1 MQKKRIYP
9 LLSVIISVC
18 PAFICGLFIGMASR
32 LFIALGTASQVPTR
46 ERNHN
51 GYFIRW
57 DEEGFLLDPGEGTQR
72 QMIFAGVS
80 ASQITKIF
88 ITHFHGDHCLGL
100 AGVLQRL
107 SLDRISHEV
116 RIYYPAYGR
125 KFVENLRNSSIYYN
139 AANISEKPFSS
150 AGVIFENKNLT
161 IETQRL
167 DHSVESW
174 GYRFQEKDDVTMLP
188 EKLEALGVFGKDV
201 GRLKAAGKL
210 EIKGKTI
217 SLEEVSV
224 SKKGLSAAFIMDT
237 RVCAAAGE
245 LAKDVDFLICESTYL
260 ASETGEAVK
269 NGHLT
274 ATQAAEIAQKS
285 NAAKLV
291 LTHFSQRYNSIADF
305 VREARTIHE
314 QTIAVSDG
322 DQVEI
327 LRREKI

>member
-1 MQKKRIYP
+1 
-9 LLSVIISVC
+9 
-18 PAFICGLFIGMASR
+18 MASR
-32 LFIALGTASQVPTR
+32 VFIALGTASQVPTR

-57 DEEGFLLDPGEGTQR
+57 DTEGFLLDPGEGTQR

-107 SLDRISHEV
+107 SLDRIPHEV
-116 RIYYPAYGR
+116 EIYYPAYGR
-125 KFVENLRNSSIYYN
+125 KFVENLRHSSVYYN
-139 AANISEKPFSS
+139 AASISEKPFQS
-150 AGVIFENKNLT
+150 AGVIFENKNLI
-161 IETQRL
+161 IETRRL

-188 EKLEALGVFGKDV
+188 EKLKAAGVFGRDV
-201 GRLKAAGKL
+201 GRLKAEGKI
-210 EIKGKTI
+210 EIDGKTV
-217 SLEEVSV
+217 SLAETSV
-224 SKKGLSAAFIMDT
+224 FKKGLSAAFVMDT
-237 RVCAAAGE
+237 RVCDAAFE

-260 ASETGEAVK
+260 ASETGEAIK

-274 ATQAAEIAQKS
+274 ATQAAEIAREA

-291 LTHFSQRYNSIADF
+291 LTHFSQRYYSIEDF
-305 VREARTIHE
+305 AREAGSIHE
-314 QTIAVSDG
+314 NTIAVRDG
-322 DQVEI
+322 DEVEI
-327 LRREKI
+327 LRREKN